1 MSSVLRVFTY
11 LPNPRLWKAA
21 IAARLCGL
29 EIEARGDKPRKL
41 RDWLWDFDARPLEDG
56 EADPQGPWARQ
67 PRTGFDGVLYKT
79 DAFLGAHPFGTV
91 PAAFSPD
98 GEVGIFESNSIMRTV
113 ARLGAECYPL
123 YGSDPYQAS
132 RIDSFLDACLVFAR
146 DSQIYLLA
154 MNADSVTPEIHA
166 RAKGAWET
174 WMSGMER
181 AMTGRDFLVGDGIT
195 LADICFVCELTLFSR
210 EKALHGKLAALGL
223 DPSVG
228 DDDAYPHAMAHYRRL
243 VAHEAFAPDVAPYL
257 EKLQRDIA
265 A

>member
-1 MSSVLRVFTY
+1 MSVLRIFTY

-29 EIEARGDKPRKL
+29 EIEVRGDAPPAL
-41 RDWLWDFDARPLEDG
+41 RDWLWDFDARPLADG
-56 EADPQGPWARQ
+56 EADPAGPLARQ
-67 PRTGFDGVLYKT
+67 PRTGFNRVLYKT
-79 DAFLGAHPFGTV
+79 DAFLEAHPFGTV

-113 ARLGAECYPL
+113 ARLGAESCQL
-123 YGSDPYQAS
+123 YGNDAYEAS
-132 RIDSFLDACLVFAR
+132 RIDSFLDASLVFAR

-174 WMSGMER
+174 WMSGMDR
-181 AMTGRDFLVGDGIT
+181 ALAGRDHLVGDGIT

-210 EKALHGKLAALGL
+210 EKTLHGKLAALGL
-223 DPSVG
+223 SPIVG
-228 DDDAYPHAMAHYRRL
+228 DDGDYPNAMAHYHRL
-243 VAHEAFAPDVAPYL
+243 VSHEAFAPDVAPYL
-257 EKLQRDIA
+257 AKLEKDIA